1 MPPPTG
7 RLAPTPS
14 GFLHLGNA
22 RSFLLAWLWARS
34 AGGRVIMRVEDIDL
48 PRCRPM
54 FRRQALSD
62 LLWLGLDWD
71 AGPRP
76 DDLPGPFDQSTRF
89 EQYRLA
95 LDRLVQAGR
104 AYPCVCSR
112 KDIEEATRAPHG
124 DEGAVYP
131 GTCRGR
137 FATFAEAAERSGTT
151 PAWRFAFGDKPISFH
166 DGLQG
171 PVLAHPRDLG
181 DFVLWRKDGLPSY
194 QIAVTVD
201 DAAMG
206 ISQVLRGKDLLL
218 STARQLA
225 LYEALGLKAPTQ
237 WAHVPLLLSQD
248 ERRLAKRDG
257 DLSLK
262 TLRDQGVAPA
272 RMLGLCAYSCGLL
285 GELRQATLGE
295 LTQGFKLSRLGQAD
309 FTLTPEHLAWLLG

>member
-206 ISQVLRGKDLLL
+206 VSQVLRGRDLLL
-218 STARQLA
+218 STVRQLA
-225 LYEALGLKAPTQ
+225 LYEALGLQAPAH
-237 WAHVPLLLSQD
+237 WAHVPLLLS
-248 ERRLAKRDG
+248 EEARRLAKRDG
-257 DLSLK
+257 GLSLK
-262 TLRDQGVAPA
+262 ALREQGVAPA
-272 RMLGLCAYSCGLL
+272 RILGLCAFSCGLQS
-285 GELRQATLGE
+285 ELRPATLTE
-295 LTQGFKLSRLGQAD
+295 LTQCFDFAFLHRPD
-309 FTLTPEHLAWLLG
+309 FTLTREHLAWLLA